1 MKRIFLLQV
10 IMVLMVG
17 FGYGVQ
23 PLRKPFLQI
32 TVDGKPSKSGDI
44 LTVKPGQKFLIKV
57 DLEGG
62 RRDFCKFPDTY
73 ADIAGTAQILSRGK
87 DGISYQINGQNAVW
101 KLLNEDFRFAADE
114 FLQINTKDN
123 QSAEITV
130 SSLHFSQSYLKIT
143 GKTSWQ
149 FSQGG
154 QTIGEENTAEGTL
167 YFKVEGETDVWFAS
181 KNIQATGI
189 ANELVKEKLKAT
201 QLVCDSIERSF
212 FRLNFSA
219 VQQSIRD
226 LQNSVN
232 VLKSTIDEVKT
243 ANPSYKTSIVFQGL
257 PSDEPF
263 MDITAFAAIKPE
275 WVSLE
280 TLVNNSK
287 QQLATLPAQSTPQN
301 SDQLIQIVS
310 GYVNWQKS
318 LPENTFRILSRY
330 IPDLVSE
337 NIQMPENIGTIA
349 EVKSVTNY
357 AQTIS
362 DLNAFL
368 DQRILQIPD
377 EIQKINAAN
386 TRLQTVKL
394 FDGMLRSYFSSINW
408 ALWKS
413 TRGF

>member
-10 IMVLMVG
+10 IMVLMVVI
-17 FGYGVQ
+17 GYGVQ

-57 DLEGG
+57 DIEGG

-73 ADIAGTAQILSRGK
+73 ADIAGTAQILTRGK

-101 KLLNEDFRFAADE
+101 KLLNEDIRFAADE
-114 FLQINTKDN
+114 FLQIKSTAS

-154 QTIGEENTAEGTL
+154 QLISEENTAEGTL
-167 YFKVEGETDVWFAS
+167 YFKVEGESDVWFTS
-181 KNIQATGI
+181 KNIEATGI
-189 ANELVKEKLKAT
+189 ANEQVKEKLKAT
-201 QLVCDSIERSF
+201 QLMCDSIERSF

-232 VLKSTIDEVKT
+232 VLKSTIDDVKT
-243 ANPSYKTSIVFQGL
+243 GNPSYKTAIVFKGL
-257 PSDEPF
+257 PSDDPF
-263 MDITAFAAIKPE
+263 LDITVFSAIKPG
-275 WVSLE
+275 WTTLE

-287 QQLATLPAQSTPQN
+287 QQLAALPAQPTPQN
-301 SDQLIQIVS
+301 NDQLIQIIT
-310 GYVNWQKS
+310 GYLNWQNS
-318 LPENTFRILSRY
+318 LPENTFSEFSRY
-330 IPDLVSE
+330 IPELVSE
-337 NIQMPENIGTIA
+337 NILMPVNIRRVA
-349 EVKSVTNY
+349 EVKSVANY

-362 DLNAFL
+362 DLNTFL
-368 DQRILQIPD
+368 DQRILQIPE

-394 FDGMLRSYFSSINW
+394 FDGMLRGYFSSINW
-408 ALWKS
+408 AEWKS

>member
-1 MKRIFLLQV
+1 MVV
-10 IMVLMVG
+10 I
-17 FGYGVQ
+17 GYGVQ
-23 PLRKPFLQI
+23 PLRKPFIQI
-32 TVDGKPSKSGDI
+32 TVDGKPSKNGDI

-57 DLEGG
+57 DMEGG

-73 ADIAGTAQILSRGK
+73 ADIAGSAQILSRGR

-101 KLLNEDFRFAADE
+101 KLLNEDIRFAADE
-114 FLQINTKDN
+114 FLQIKSNTS

-154 QTIGEENTAEGTL
+154 QLISEENTAEGTL
-167 YFKVEGETDVWFAS
+167 YFKVEGESEVWFTS
-181 KNIQATGI
+181 KNIEAKGI
-189 ANELVKEKLKAT
+189 ANEQVKEKLKAT
-201 QLVCDSIERSF
+201 QLMCDSIERSF

-232 VLKSTIDEVKT
+232 ELKTAIDEVKT
-243 ANPSYKTSIVFQGL
+243 GNPSYKTVIVFKGL
-257 PSDEPF
+257 PSDDPF
-263 MDITAFAAIKPE
+263 LDITAFSAIKPG
-275 WVSLE
+275 WGSLE
-280 TLVNNSK
+280 TVVNNSK
-287 QQLATLPAQSTPQN
+287 QQLAALPAQPTSQN
-301 SDQLIQIVS
+301 NDQLIQIIT
-310 GYVNWQKS
+310 GYLNWQNS
-318 LPENTFRILSRY
+318 LPENTFSEFSRY
-330 IPDLVSE
+330 IPELDSE
-337 NIQMPENIGTIA
+337 NILMPVNIRTVA

-357 AQTIS
+357 SQTIS
-362 DLNAFL
+362 DLNTFL
-368 DQRILQIPD
+368 DQRILQIPE

-394 FDGMLRSYFSSINW
+394 FDGMLRGYFSSINW
-408 ALWKS
+408 AEWKS

>member
-10 IMVLMVG
+10 IMVLLVV

-32 TVDGKPSKSGDI
+32 TVDGKPSKSGDV

-57 DLEGG
+57 DMEGG

-73 ADIAGTAQILSRGK
+73 ADIAGAAQILSRGK
-87 DGISYQINGQNAVW
+87 DGITYQINGQNAVW
-101 KLLNEDFRFAADE
+101 KLLNEDFRFAADQ
-114 FLQINTKDN
+114 FLQIDAKSK

-143 GKTSWQ
+143 GKANWQ

-154 QTIGEENTAEGTL
+154 QIIGEENTAEGTL

-181 KNIQATGI
+181 ENIQATGI
-189 ANELVKEKLKAT
+189 ANELVKGKLEET
-201 QLVCDSIERSF
+201 QLICDSIEKSF

-232 VLKSTIDEVKT
+232 VLESTIEEVKT
-243 ANPSYKTSIVFQGL
+243 GNPSYKTAIVFKGL

-263 MDITAFAAIKPE
+263 RDITAFSDIKPE

-287 QQLATLPAQSTPQN
+287 QQLAALSDQPTPQN
-301 SDQLIQIVS
+301 SDQLIQIIT
-310 GYVNWQKS
+310 GYVNWQNS
-318 LPENTFRILSRY
+318 LPENTFMEFSRY

-337 NIQMPENIGTIA
+337 IIMMPENIRMVA
-349 EVKSVTNY
+349 EVKSIANY
-357 AQTIS
+357 SQTIS

-408 ALWKS
+408 AEWKS